1 MLSLPVTRA
10 FWEASNNNNNNNNDT
25 LQKPCNFLHITN

>member
-10 FWEASNNNNNNNNDT
+10 FWEASNNNNNDT